1 MESLKKQH
9 LSHTRDALRVHGH
22 RSKRCCL
29 QNFFLG
35 PLFPAIVV
43 ATTKALPAYVH
54 VFAIGFAAGVGGRG
68 SAALPFGIGSLAQVK
83 GIEVLQPVVLA
94 VLAVLLVLWVLP
106 EAREEERRGRWIA
119 VARKWLNIDFDLVEV
134 VRRTIGMARGG

>member
-1 MESLKKQH
+1 MLLTEFLPRSSLP
-9 LSHTRDALRVHGH
+9 SHRRRNNQGPTCLRPRFCYRL
-22 RSKRCCL
+22 RSWCRWERKCC
-29 QNFFLG
+29 
-35 PLFPAIVV
+35 
-43 ATTKALPAYVH
+43 
-54 VFAIGFAAGVGGRG
+54 AA
-68 SAALPFGIGSLAQVK
+68 FGIGSLAQVK
-83 GIEVLQPVVLA
+83 GIDVLQPVVLA